1 MYDATVA
8 ATLSGSASVTPLG
21 NDIVSVS
28 TTPVGTFADKNVG
41 TGKSVSIGALSLT
54 GTDAG
59 NYTPVAPAALTAD
72 ITPFQLSLGGVDRQQ
87 QGLRRDGQCHA
98 QRHAR
103 RRTSSRATA
112 SR

>member
-1 MYDATVA
+1 VQPTGLSANITPAPLQVNGLVASNKVYDATVA

-41 TGKSVSIGALSLT
+41 AGKSVSIGALSLS

-72 ITPFQLSLGGVDRQQ
+72 ITPFQLSL
-87 QGLRRDGQCHA
+87 A
-98 QRHAR
+98 A
-103 RRTSSRATA
+103 
-112 SR
+112 